1 MSSNNTRLWFCS
13 SQKCSHIIGV
23 NTPHQA
29 ESRQFQSCT
38 KTGSR
43 IHQIEKKTK
52 RNKNHQSFGF
62 TYYTQ
67 ENAALPQQLQI
78 CLCLQSIS
86 TENAL
91 LEPDGT
97 GVYNNQTQHTQII

>member
-1 MSSNNTRLWFCS
+1 MTSNNTRLRFCPG
-13 SQKCSHIIGV
+13 QKCSCIIGV

-29 ESRQFQSCT
+29 ERRQFQSCT
-38 KTGSR
+38 KTESR

-52 RNKNHQSFGF
+52 RNKKHQSFGF

-67 ENAALPQQLQI
+67 ENAALPQYLQI

-91 LEPDGT
+91 LQPDGT
-97 GVYNNQTQHTQII
+97 GVCNSQTQHTQII